1 ILSLVAALSPIA
13 NGAPPQQGP
22 GTVPPATFAPEFR
35 LDTGAGHIEP
45 SGACLDRLYSQW
57 NEECKWVSVSS
68 KTEDYTNLP
77 SFRAMVALGWWGLP
91 QLQRMVGETSD
102 WMLALAIDEI
112 CGMRRP
118 RLGGALPVDPKE
130 AFGIFL
136 FAEPVDPGIFTR
148 AECDGSGIRL
158 ADSPVISAADI
169 IRYDFVDHSMKLRAE
184 ALARLPRLTSP
195 GTAFVVLAEGKRI
208 YVGAFTTCAS
218 SIPISVPTIMVDRRA
233 LVTNQPPDVLV
244 IERAYPQPSFGV
256 GPDPRGDPRIK
267 AALAALGKLEGM
279 PNGAGMDHRAV
290 DVPADTPKPVV
301 PTR

>member
-1 ILSLVAALSPIA
+1 MNTRVFGPILSLVAALAPIA
-13 NGAPPQQGP
+13 DGAPPQQGS
-22 GTVPPATFAPEFR
+22 GRVPPAPFAPEFR
-35 LDTGAGHIEP
+35 LDTGAGHVEP
-45 SGACLDRLYSQW
+45 GGARLDQLYSQW
-57 NEECKWVSVSS
+57 KDEREQVKTSS
-68 KTEDYTNLP
+68 KEVDYTNLP

-91 QLQRMVGETSD
+91 LLQRMVEETGD
-102 WMLALAIDEI
+102 KMLALAIDEI
-112 CGMRRP
+112 CGMRRLT
-118 RLGGALPVDPKE
+118 LGGAEPADPTN
-130 AFGIFL
+130 AFGIYL
-136 FAEPVDPGIFTR
+136 FAESVDPGIFTR

-267 AALAALGKLEGM
+267 AALAALGKLGGM
-279 PNGAGMDHRAV
+279 PEGAVTG
-290 DVPADTPKPVV
+290 PP
-301 PTR
+301 